1 MAGTTGQSLRLE
13 GIHINV
19 IGVPGVGVEYRTHV
33 QNIGWEE
40 NWTSN
45 GGFSGTEGQSL
56 RLEAI
61 EIRLTGE
68 NAGAYTIW
76 YRTHV
81 QNFGWTG
88 WACNGQSCGS
98 AGYSYRLEGIEI
110 VILPAGTPAPGTTA
124 NPFYQA

>member
-1 MAGTTGQSLRLE
+1 MTDYP
-13 GIHINV
+13 GIRISV
-19 IGVPGVGVEYRTHV
+19 DGLSGVGVQYKTHI
-33 QNIGWEE
+33 QNIGWESG
-40 NWTSN
+40 WTSD
-45 GGFSGTEGQSL
+45 GGFSGTEGQAL

-61 EIRLTGE
+61 QIQLTGE
-68 NAGAYTIW
+68 NAGQYTIW

-110 VILPAGTPAPGTTA
+110 IILPAGTPPPGSTSNT
-124 NPFYQA
+124 FYQA